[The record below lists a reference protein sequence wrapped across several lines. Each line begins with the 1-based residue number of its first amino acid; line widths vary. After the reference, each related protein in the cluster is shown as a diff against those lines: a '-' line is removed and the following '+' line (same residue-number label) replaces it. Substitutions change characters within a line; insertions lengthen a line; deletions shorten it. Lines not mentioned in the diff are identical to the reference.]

1 MESQSVSVHSDEG
14 YEENFNVSETG
25 NLVSKMVSRFI
36 DRVCNEGGVTAEHI
50 KSLHTMVPGV
60 VHMHIETLE
69 SVYRESKRHP
79 PIQKPKIQTPSLL
92 QGEKSLLEPIR
103 TYLLNDGREDDV
115 LNLIPAEGALFLTN
129 YRVIFRGTPCDR
141 LTCEQTMTRAFPIS
155 SLLKEKKISIPNTS
169 QLDQALPEGLQMRS
183 STFQMI
189 RVAFDTEV
197 TPEQIET
204 LRKLLNKVRNASDD
218 YDHFAFSCHGMTL
231 NNINLQGKVKEK
243 NSTLRGIAKK
253 TLLRTTKKVGIRQKI
268 NTKRKYILS
277 GIDFD
282 QNAYNGEDGNSDNE
296 GGQGSGDT
304 LPRQVSSKDIERL
317 KERSY
322 VKDWERLGFFD
333 QHTGFRATTVN
344 CIYAL
349 CRSYPAITLAPN
361 TFSDDNL
368 RGLSRSY
375 KNQRI
380 PVPTWRHRNGA
391 MLLRGSTSLAKS
403 MMGMLKSH
411 PSNSDEY
418 SSSGMVGSSSH
429 YEQDKY
435 YTKVIQTM
443 PNAILPRN
451 HLENSSFSINSLL
464 QPQSR
469 DDLSSTLTPDMCR
482 KKHWGSLKPNQ
493 HLSHPNNLSSIQRV
507 PLYILGEKSQ
517 SKSAKIAD
525 IAEFLPID
533 FPEVRQSR
541 NAFKKLMRVCMPSS
555 TINTT
560 TSSAS
565 AESELTF
572 LKMIEQSE
580 WLKHIQSLLQL
591 SGAIVD
597 LIDLQESSV
606 ALCIEDGWDV
616 TTQITCLAQLCLDP
630 YYRTIEGFR
639 VLIEKEWLAFG
650 HRFAHRSNLRISN
663 SSSSVFAPIFLQFL
677 DAVHQIMLQ
686 FPLAFE
692 FNDFYLRFMAYHS
705 VSCRFRSFLFDC
717 EMERFDLGIT
727 TIEDKRGSL
736 NSRHVVKTST
746 SGKIFFLIYK
756 LKYISMK
763 VQSSSQGNQN
773 LPAAKSKSCQIADA
787 L

>member
-1 MESQSVSVHSDEG
+1 MIEVSPIGEFNIKNSITFKINKYKFSSIMESQSVSAHSDEG

-36 DRVCNEGGVTAEHI
+36 DRVCNEGGVTADHI

-92 QGEKSLLEPIR
+92 QGEKNLLEPIR
-103 TYLLNDGREDDV
+103 AYLLNDGREDDV

-141 LTCEQTMTRAFPIS
+141 LTCEQTVTRAFPIS

-189 RVAFDTEV
+189 RIAFDTET

-204 LRKLLNKVRNASDD
+204 LRKLINKVRNASDE

-231 NNINLQGKVKEK
+231 NNKNMQGKVKEK
-243 NSTLRGIAKK
+243 NSTLRGMAMK
-253 TLLRTTKKVGIRQKI
+253 TLLRTKRNIGIRPKT
-268 NTKRKYILS
+268 NSKRKYILS

-282 QNAYNGEDGNSDNE
+282 QNIYNGGEDGNSDNE
-296 GGQGSGDT
+296 DGPGSGET
-304 LPRQVSSKDIERL
+304 LPRQISSKDIERF

-349 CRSYPAITLAPN
+349 CRSYPAIILAPN

-411 PSNSDEY
+411 PSNSDEF
-418 SSSGMVGSSSH
+418 SGSGMVGSSSH
-429 YEQDKY
+429 HDQDKY

-443 PNAILPRN
+443 PNAIIPRN
-451 HLENSSFSINSLL
+451 HLETSSFSINSLL

-469 DDLSSTLTPDMCR
+469 DDLSSTLTPDMNR
-482 KKHWGSLKPNQ
+482 KKHSHWGSLKPNQ

-541 NAFKKLMRVCMPSS
+541 NAFKKLMRACMPSS

-565 AESELTF
+565 AESEMTY

-580 WLKHIQSLLQL
+580 WLKHIQSILQL

-616 TTQITCLAQLCLDP
+616 TTQITSLAQLCLDP

-639 VLIEKEWLAFG
+639 VLIEKEWIAFG
-650 HRFAHRSNLRISN
+650 HRFAHRSNLRTSN

-692 FNDFYLRFMAYHS
+692 FNDFYLRFIAYHS

-717 EMERFDLGIT
+717 ELERFDLGIT
-727 TIEDKRGSL
+727 TFEDKRGSL

-746 SGKIFFLIYK
+746 SGE
-756 LKYISMK
+756 S
-763 VQSSSQGNQN
+763 
-773 LPAAKSKSCQIADA
+773 
-787 L
+787 